1 MDSSAHTVPLDSE
14 IVKENK
20 LAALSEIVTKNVSR
34 ADSWIRQRTLSLLT
48 PKQSPKLCSAYS
60 KIVTETASR
69 CDAWICQPIN
79 LNRKESRKTESLP
92 TQKSSPILLLNVTHG
107 FVSQH
112 SPYWLG
118 KSHGKLSR
126 CHLRNHHRNCFKSWP
141 MDSLVPTAPL
151 DSEIVK
157 ENREVALSE
166 IDTKN
171 VSKAEACIPQRT
183 LPLFTHKESRKK
195 ESLPTQK
202 SSPKL
207 LRDVTHGFVSPHS
220 PYWLG

>member
-1 MDSSAHTVPLDSE
+1 
-14 IVKENK
+14 
-20 LAALSEIVTKNVSR
+20 
-34 ADSWIRQRTLSLLT
+34 
-48 PKQSPKLCSAYS
+48 
-60 KIVTETASR
+60 
-69 CDAWICQPIN
+69 
-79 LNRKESRKTESLP
+79 
-92 TQKSSPILLLNVTHG
+92 
-107 FVSQH
+107 
-112 SPYWLG
+112 
-118 KSHGKLSR
+118 
-126 CHLRNHHRNCFKSWP
+126 

-171 VSKAEACIPQRT
+171 VSRAEACIPQRT

-220 PYWLG
+220 PY